1 MKEEKI
7 MEAMEILTANWKAE
21 DGSFLY
27 YLHEENNFHE
37 AAFLELC
44 SCIYSLSRRH
54 PQDQTV
60 SSKIV
65 FVYGQVLKH
74 LFYHFD
80 PQDLSSISNLPS
92 DYSEKLELLE
102 QNVIQYFQGDI

>member
-1 MKEEKI
+1 MKEENI
-7 MEAMEILTANWKAE
+7 MDALEILNANWKAE
-21 DGSFLY
+21 DGSLLY
-27 YLHEENNFHE
+27 YFHEENNFHE

-44 SCIYSLSRRH
+44 GCISSLSRLR
-54 PQDQTV
+54 PRDQAV

-74 LFYHFD
+74 LLYHFD

-102 QNVIQYFQGDI
+102 KTVFHYFQCD

>member
-7 MEAMEILTANWKAE
+7 MEAMEILNANWKAE

-44 SCIYSLSRRH
+44 SCI
-54 PQDQTV
+54 
-60 SSKIV
+60 
-65 FVYGQVLKH
+65 
-74 LFYHFD
+74 
-80 PQDLSSISNLPS
+80 
-92 DYSEKLELLE
+92 
-102 QNVIQYFQGDI
+102 

>member
-1 MKEEKI
+1 
-7 MEAMEILTANWKAE
+7 MEAMEILNANWKAE

-44 SCIYSLSRRH
+44 SCISSLSRCH
-54 PQDQTV
+54 PQDQMV

-65 FVYGQVLKH
+65 FAIVFSYLSYS
-74 LFYHFD
+74 LFKRF
-80 PQDLSSISNLPS
+80 PRS
-92 DYSEKLELLE
+92 
-102 QNVIQYFQGDI
+102 GDCCLRAEIGS